1 MENTSSTGRS
11 TPVAVY
17 YTKRRTP
24 SARGKSW
31 VGTLLF
37 IFSFPALFVL
47 AAMNA
52 GRSALLIPGI
62 MILGGIIFW
71 IISGVEQNGT
81 ISFYDNKIVHKCRR
95 EVFELY
101 PGQVSSVSQ
110 SGKVVKI
117 IFSGKTLTF
126 VSDNAD
132 QITQSVDSFISTYA
146 PANTGYAAPVAPV
159 VSIAPVNT
167 SAPVSDKTEEIRKY
181 KQLVDDGVITQEQF
195 DAILKKML

>member
-1 MENTSSTGRS
+1 MENTRSTGRS

-117 IFSGKTLTF
+117 IFSGKTLLLYRTMPTR
-126 VSDNAD
+126 S
-132 QITQSVDSFISTYA
+132 
-146 PANTGYAAPVAPV
+146 PR
-159 VSIAPVNT
+159 VSIRS
-167 SAPVSDKTEEIRKY
+167 SAHMLPQIRVT
-181 KQLVDDGVITQEQF
+181 QLLWHRSF
-195 DAILKKML
+195 P